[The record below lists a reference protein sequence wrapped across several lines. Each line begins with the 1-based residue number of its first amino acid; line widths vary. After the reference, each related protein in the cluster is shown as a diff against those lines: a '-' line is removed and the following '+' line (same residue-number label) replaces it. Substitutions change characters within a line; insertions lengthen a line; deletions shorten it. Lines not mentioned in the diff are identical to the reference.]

1 MSFTILFLLNSLVLQ
16 RRQFDASIQTED
28 TNSGAQIND
37 PDAMIQT
44 DDLDTT
50 YVEEDVD
57 TFTCGAKETK
67 AG

>member
-16 RRQFDASIQTED
+16 RWQFDASIQTED
-28 TNSGAQIND
+28 TNSSAQIND